1 MNEQERAYE
10 LARLQATLQEIK
22 HQLAESAD
30 NCDNQRAELNNT
42 LKDYW
47 SNTGGNLHDEAQ
59 FIETVGRQKAIS
71 AIVHLGYRQLQKML
85 NSPYF
90 GRIDFVEESSVG
102 HEPSEQIYIGISS
115 LSHRDTGDFLVYDW
129 RTPVASMYYDFE
141 RGEAWYNS
149 LDGQIKGIIN
159 LKRQYKVIGG
169 VMQHMFDADI
179 QIQDE
184 ILQEILGKN
193 VDDKMHTIVTS
204 IQREQNQVIRDEH
217 HRVLFVQGPAGSGKT
232 SIALHR
238 IAFLLYRDRQTITSQ
253 NVLILSPN
261 HIFSDYI
268 SNVLPEM
275 GEENVLQLT
284 FQDYV
289 LRSTEHLSIQ
299 FQDRASHLESILST
313 SQDGEAK
320 TRISSVELKSSL
332 NFERALE
339 KFIDNIQKNLVSD
352 YPPIEIKGESI
363 FTKEEWNY
371 FFYDSLVF
379 LPPLRRLAKIRE
391 LIQIRMRPFVHALRQ
406 EKEAEITASAEEVNK
421 KTIKILARV
430 AAKKELDPLISK
442 IAKLTELSTL
452 SLYRKF
458 WKDEKYFKQLLAE
471 NVSLESFRRIRKKTL
486 NDLGNN
492 LIAYEDSFPFLYL
505 QGMLDGFPIRYDV
518 KHLIIDEAQDY
529 TSLQYKILAS
539 IFPNCSWT
547 IVGDPVQSVHPYL
560 NTADFKIASQI
571 INIANPR
578 FFKLTRSYRSTTE
591 IMAFCQA
598 MLSDETQVQTIN
610 RPGKL
615 PQVTEVSK
623 PNLLPEAIRDAILT
637 FQNEGLQSIGVICKT
652 AQEANAIYEKL
663 SHQCNMSLV
672 TKEDDAFHRGI
683 VVIPAYLA
691 KGLEFDAVLAI
702 NTDSRT
708 YHDRREVNIL
718 YTICTRALHR
728 LRLIYTGTPSPFIC
742 EIRKDLFMLSKH

>member
-1 MNEQERAYE
+1 MDEQERAFE
-10 LARLQATLQEIK
+10 LARLQTTIQEIK
-22 HQLAESAD
+22 DQIAESAD
-30 NCDNQRAELNNT
+30 NCDDQRAELNNT

-47 SNTGGNLHDEAQ
+47 SNTGGNVHDEAQ

-71 AIVHLGYRQLQKML
+71 AIVHQGYRQLQKML

-90 GRIDFVEESSVG
+90 GRIDFAEKTNG
-102 HEPSEQIYIGISS
+102 CYEPFEQIYIGISS
-115 LSHRDTGDFLVYDW
+115 LSQQDTGDFLVYDW

-141 RGEAWYNS
+141 RGDAWYAS
-149 LDGQIKGIIN
+149 LDGKIKGIIN
-159 LKRQYKVIGG
+159 LKRQYKIVDG

-184 ILQEILGKN
+184 ILQEILGKS

-204 IQREQNQVIRDEH
+204 IQREQNQVIRDDQ

-238 IAFLLYRDRQTITSQ
+238 IAFLLYRDRQSITSQ

-299 FQDRASHLESILST
+299 FQDRASHLESILSNYHDDEKNT
-313 SQDGEAK
+313 K
-320 TRISSVELKSSL
+320 KSSVQFKSSA
-332 NFERALE
+332 NFEKALE
-339 KFIDNIQKNLVSD
+339 KFVDNVEKNLVRD
-352 YPPIEIKGESI
+352 YPAIEVNGEPI
-363 FTKEEWNY
+363 FTKADWNY
-371 FFYDSLVF
+371 YYYDSLAY
-379 LPPLRRLAKIRE
+379 LPPIRRLAKIRE

-406 EKEAEITASAEEVNK
+406 KKEDEITAAAEEVNK

-430 AAKKELDPLISK
+430 EAKKELDPLVSK
-442 IAKLTELSTL
+442 IAKLSELSSI

-458 WKDEKYFKQLLAE
+458 WKDEKFFKQYLADIVTE
-471 NVSLESFRRIRKKTL
+471 DCFRKIRKKTL
-486 NDLGNN
+486 SDLSNN
-492 LIAYEDSFPFLYL
+492 MVAYEDSFPLLYL
-505 QGMLDGFPIRYDV
+505 LGKLEGFQVRYDV
-518 KHLIIDEAQDY
+518 KHLVIDEAQDY
-529 TSLQYKILAS
+529 TSLQYKILAN

-560 NTADFKIASQI
+560 KTADFQTASQI
-571 INIANPR
+571 INISNPH
-578 FFKLTRSYRSTTE
+578 FFKLTRSYRSTPE

-598 MLSDETQVQTIN
+598 MLPETTQVETIN

-615 PQVTEVSK
+615 PQLIKVLK
-623 PNLLPEAIRDAILT
+623 PNLLIAVIRDTILA
-637 FQNEGLQSIGVICKT
+637 LQADNLKSIGIICKT
-652 AQEANAIYEKL
+652 AQEAYALYQQLGEEGNI
-663 SHQCNMSLV
+663 SLV

-683 VVIPAYLA
+683 VIIPAYLA

-702 NTDSRT
+702 NIDNKT
-708 YHDRREVNIL
+708 YHDKREINIL

-728 LRLIYTGTPSPFIC
+728 LCLIYTGTPSPFIS
-742 EIRKDLFMLSKH
+742 EIEKDLFIISK